1 MLRSHSASI
10 ANIHHVLQCRDRKF
24 ANEVDEAFLDSAK
37 IKFIYQLSQNIQE
50 QLLTTG
56 ISDFV
61 L

>member
-1 MLRSHSASI
+1 MLRSHSAST
-10 ANIHHVLQCRDRKF
+10 ANIHHVLQCIDRKF

-50 QLLTTG
+50 QLLATG